1 MDILI
6 RMLMA
11 VLKDRKHKKQR
22 RVLSTVLAAVVVFM
36 TTYSLILPAITL
48 EESTAE
54 TTDGIFLESADVSE
68 ADPADDDVDPSGELL
83 LTDDAREESAPAS
96 DGWEDGLIEDA
107 DWEENG
113 ELADIPDE
121 PALTDTGDEAT
132 PDGILEEATDAA
144 EAEED
149 TQALSFTDGEL
160 TVRETLVSRQG
171 AEDFLRLTYGAEAR
185 IPEDT
190 VCSAQA
196 FIPASSGAAMDEGS
210 SLAEKYEQAAREKAA
225 RDYPEWDKIEVRMF
239 DLQLAANGQTVQA
252 EDALHSELTLA
263 QPIRSEAL
271 LLLHFED
278 NEAQEELR
286 RIYAGETAGASSVEV
301 HLPEVMHDAEFIRN
315 ANGEVY
321 KIRFASQTL
330 NTFAVVIRGESEET
344 ENRKEETA
352 HETEPLTE
360 AGTEAATETLTE
372 STAAGD
378 ETEEAAET
386 ETGNVYA
393 ETEEATEAVTE
404 TASEATEE
412 ATEDTTESE
421 ESVGE
426 GETESELEEQYPEVE
441 LSDSTQYTQVKVYA
455 PEGAFPEGTQMLLSD
470 VEDDETIAAIC
481 DAALAENSLVQ
492 KVHAV
497 DISFRNSR
505 NEEIEPLLPIRVE
518 MTAEKCA
525 EVGSSSVSSSV
536 VHVDDSGNATIVENA
551 QKVEAEAEDEKDADK
566 LEDVETIA
574 FEAKEFSV
582 YALVYTVDFHWEVDG
597 QMYEFSL
604 PGGGFISF
612 SDLIEVL
619 GVAKTGENDDVYL
632 PGEVPGINDQDAT
645 GENGSAALTLDG
657 VVVSEKTREFVADVK
672 SVVFSSPELV
682 DVSKVESETT
692 VGGIKESRGLDVQYS
707 AELTEEQIAEINA
720 QTVVAGDWALISVQ
734 PFESTE
740 SLTVTMKTGE
750 VFEIRVTDAQLK
762 KTVKTASGETW
773 EITITYDDSA
783 EIPKDA
789 ELRVEEI
796 LPEDERYEQYYQQSL
811 EKISVGEVPD
821 TIEDESGSEMI
832 DETAETAS
840 EEAATTTSYA
850 HIFDIQIWAGDQQI
864 EPASGSTVSVSI
876 KLLDAPE
883 NEDTNLQVVHFG
895 KDGLEVMELAENNDE
910 TKAGGTELNFVTDEF
925 SVYAIVG
932 TETISAPFTASDGK
946 TYEVTVNYGK
956 DAGIPAGAKLKVSEV
971 TSDNTKYDGYVEQA
985 ADTIA
990 RNVGD
995 LGYVKLLDIEIVD
1008 GNENK
1013 VTLNAPVD
1021 VQIKLLD
1028 KEYADETTQV
1038 IHFEGAAETPVLMDS
1053 SVDEDVVS
1061 FSTDGF
1067 SIYAVVGEGDEGDNA
1082 RMTLHFMVNGTD
1094 IAQMIVKNADTRED
1108 LNTIIYDPGTGDTNN
1123 LIFKGW
1129 SLVEDYTVADAD
1141 TEWTTG
1147 AERGAMDIDDIRDW
1161 AEAKRI
1167 KEFEDVYVYA
1177 MLYDSYDISFFDED
1191 NAIVHSDLLIFK
1203 AGDTNGVSYYIN
1215 VPYEPKGQDFK
1226 FNGWYKDSDST
1237 ITPDMTPYPN
1247 QTTVTIKSDTMFSAN
1262 PDEGHW
1268 LVFRENG
1275 DGASYTPPQFVLKN
1289 QKPTQPATNPTRN
1302 GYTFGGWYT
1311 DAACTSGKEFDFN
1324 AELTERTTVYAKWN
1338 VKNPADYTVII
1349 WQQQVTGDQYDF
1361 VTSLHLSGT
1370 TNTNVNSVSQRGTGD
1385 GAYARINGTN
1395 YQYTGFHLKE
1405 FDQIVNIVPEGT
1417 SVVNVYYDR
1426 NEYTLTFQAPPEAT
1440 ASEGQRPWVYTYQS
1454 YDGVTLE
1461 SRRLYYHD
1469 GKWYQTRYDE
1479 GYLGYSYWGEWTG
1492 GVYSSNQYSEVKTI
1506 TARYG
1511 ADVSSNFPIVGTNG
1525 VTYNSGERWKPQT
1538 NSVNWSEVMLI
1549 VQTMPAGDVTFRLSA
1564 PVRPLK
1570 TMNYYVE
1577 ALPTDTGTVTAP
1589 TLYNVNDNSIVSSGG
1604 RRFKLDFTLNA
1615 RYNQVT
1621 IEDILT
1627 LDGFEILGVDKQK
1640 DSQNRWIRDTENNGT
1655 LNIYYTRVK
1664 NRIIYNDGV
1673 FVNGNGE
1680 AVSNAPAARTDMHE
1694 SDEIL
1699 YGLSVADQENEYNPT
1714 LTGYVLEGWY
1724 LNKECVGDKFDFS
1737 TATMPKGGIQL
1748 YAKWVQ
1754 VQYRVFLHA
1763 NAKIDDEND
1772 PSLDWGGQEMSF
1784 RVNYN
1789 EQIAGG
1795 NPIKGTR
1802 DDYEIIGWYF
1812 DEALTQPFNIESYYL
1827 NDTTVT
1833 DTYDKTRSTE
1843 LDKWSDP
1850 TESTNKDVTNNRFW
1864 ITRSLDL
1871 YAKWRAKLEG
1881 ANGIYVIY
1889 DATDAG
1895 YLNNGGTQVQYLEDS
1910 LIYKDSSA
1918 ASAKGASTAKAPAS
1932 EEDEEM
1938 QFLYWEVCRWTG
1950 EDELTGTD
1958 IDYSKFVGTGEHV
1971 YPGNEFTV
1979 LKANASVS
1987 EVEKE
1992 DPEDQDKIT
2001 HAKYTVLLRAVYGP
2015 KGTPTPTHITWYANN
2030 GTGDT
2035 VTDPN
2040 LQINGAV
2047 DVRSATTF
2055 EREGYKFLGW
2065 ARKVEVSNDEG
2076 VVQTIDGENPD
2087 NLDKTYTE
2095 SDLFLKWDGQKFVAT
2110 ANTEGVTAGNEVKKI
2125 AADESDPYHG
2135 MVAVWQRVYKV
2146 TVKKTVVGTPEDE
2159 NIDFSFAPVRNSNG
2173 SITSGEDYN
2182 FTLKHNGSKEVFKDL
2197 LKNDI
2202 FSVTETANTFFDI
2215 TVSGKYTDDD
2225 GVEHVINN
2233 LGNGTE
2239 ITIQGD
2245 TEITFTN
2252 TRKAKKVKIYKVDD
2266 SATPVALSGVGFTLN
2281 GETVT
2286 TGENGYTDIVTLNVS
2301 PDPYDLIE
2309 TQPVEHY
2316 TGLSATVPVTV
2327 SETGVTVP
2335 NGTENVSVSETPDSD
2350 GSYIITVVNPRKQYT
2365 VTVIKNVDGNID
2377 ADKDAQYSF
2386 TATGLAPATFQ
2397 LYGRPKEAQGTTAA
2411 QSNEKVFENVP
2422 YNTSFSIAESDE
2434 YGAEFDTSITIA
2446 HADGTPKTITGISTG
2461 DITVDGDVT
2470 ITFTNSRKTA
2480 EIILNKEDDKG
2491 NALSGA
2497 RFTLINKSTNQ
2508 NAQHLVDGEWVDV
2521 GSGSKHEFEVGRDGS
2536 ITIEGLPVGDYVLTE
2551 SKAPDG
2557 YVILVNAIEF
2567 SVSKDGEAVAIEV
2580 TSGDN
2585 ASANN
2590 NTLTVTNTPGQ
2601 ALPYTG
2607 GPGTLLYTLSGIVLM
2622 LGAAL
2627 MYGFR
2632 MRRRERRLN

>member
-171 AEDFLRLTYGAEAR
+171 GEDFLRLTYGAEAR

-239 DLQLAANGQTVQA
+239 DLHLAANGQTVQA
-252 EDALHSELTLA
+252 ENALHAELTLA

-286 RIYAGETAGASSVEV
+286 RIHAGETAGASSVEV

-360 AGTEAATETLTE
+360 AGTEAGTEAAVETLTE

-441 LSDSTQYTQVKVYA
+441 FSDSTQYTQVKVYA

-932 TETISAPFTASDGK
+932 TEVITTEFLSADGN
-946 TYEVTVNYGK
+946 TYEVTVTYGPEAEIPEGAKLIVTEYAEGSREFKEAKEALIGNAVDNDNGWFYPELREENYVAPAFVGEDGGISLLDISIVDQTGIEIEPKAPVSVVVKMKELPADTETDILENSMELKHFVENEDNDSVEVESLANTVNIYGETGGEITVNSDSVVAEFDTESFSLFAFTWGSRTANVIVHYVDEDGNDIQGTQTSDVSVSPTNTNMSFSTYEGGITNYTFKEARLGK
-956 DAGIPAGAKLKVSEV
+956 LNGEVVTGFISSGFSNTNASSGTVTFTNGTTTVQAYQVPFNTEVYFVYTKDDSGQGGGGTPGLKPPTTEKKLESAGDGTYTISLSVTGTAETDTVNTKANVIVIYDTSNSMNYQESSGGRYVATGGNWGRYGLINGEYVQLYTYNSWWGYNPITTTYGGYYETVYYQNGSNYTQYSGARYNYEAESTTRHAVASAAVKDLGEALLSNNTNQVPDMVEMALIEFDSIGYRINGGRVSRPGAKTRSYSTFEGWVNNINVPGSNAQNAGGTNWEDALTLANNYSFGDNDPVYIIFISDGNPTFRVSRNGSSGQGGANSSQTVSMNNRSITVYGEGNADTGNYNLDAAIKMATTIVKSNKHLYSVGAFGDATNMQRLAGAYYDANNQTALNQAFADIVGSITSSLTFANVEITDGLTAMTASTFVSGEVGNFIYYKDGEIWTEEQMSAAGANGASVVYDEDGNQSVVWSLGENYKLDKNVEYKVEFTVWPKQEAYDLLAALNNGLIEWGEDYTYKASDGSTKTIKASDYESQILKDGNTYSVLTNTDAGISYDIVTEEDGVETGRQSGTGTIDNPNNGMGLDESAIKVKKVWNDSLDPTQLLKLLESNPNYKVVLEITNDNNDYVPVTIEPVITRDGDGKVTGATWPEKTVYIAPGVMLSLSKAQAKGIKVENYTQLEYNGTTYVILESGHDYSIDEQNTDYHFELAAQTYHPMVVDGEVRNVTFTYSDSGSMTGITAIDTNNTGSLTATNDLRAGINMRKIVLDANGNEIYPESQTFKLKVSLKDKTGKAIKFSDYPGSA
-971 TSDNTKYDGYVEQA
+971 TSEYFKPDGTKEA
-985 ADTIA
+985 AGINWDT
-990 RNVGD
+990 
-995 LGYVKLLDIEIVD
+995 
-1008 GNENK
+1008 
-1013 VTLNAPVD
+1013 
-1021 VQIKLLD
+1021 
-1028 KEYADETTQV
+1028 
-1038 IHFEGAAETPVLMDS
+1038 
-1053 SVDEDVVS
+1053 
-1061 FSTDGF
+1061 
-1067 SIYAVVGEGDEGDNA
+1067 
-1082 RMTLHFMVNGTD
+1082 
-1094 IAQMIVKNADTRED
+1094 
-1108 LNTIIYDPGTGDTNN
+1108 
-1123 LIFKGW
+1123 
-1129 SLVEDYTVADAD
+1129 
-1141 TEWTTG
+1141 
-1147 AERGAMDIDDIRDW
+1147 
-1161 AEAKRI
+1161 
-1167 KEFEDVYVYA
+1167 
-1177 MLYDSYDISFFDED
+1177 
-1191 NAIVHSDLLIFK
+1191 
-1203 AGDTNGVSYYIN
+1203 
-1215 VPYEPKGQDFK
+1215 
-1226 FNGWYKDSDST
+1226 
-1237 ITPDMTPYPN
+1237 YP
-1247 QTTVTIKSDTMFSAN
+1247 
-1262 PDEGHW
+1262 
-1268 LVFRENG
+1268 
-1275 DGASYTPPQFVLKN
+1275 
-1289 QKPTQPATNPTRN
+1289 
-1302 GYTFGGWYT
+1302 
-1311 DAACTSGKEFDFN
+1311 
-1324 AELTERTTVYAKWN
+1324 
-1338 VKNPADYTVII
+1338 I
-1349 WQQQVTGDQYDF
+1349 WF
-1361 VTSLHLSGT
+1361 
-1370 TNTNVNSVSQRGTGD
+1370 
-1385 GAYARINGTN
+1385 
-1395 YQYTGFHLKE
+1395 
-1405 FDQIVNIVPEGT
+1405 
-1417 SVVNVYYDR
+1417 
-1426 NEYTLTFQAPPEAT
+1426 
-1440 ASEGQRPWVYTYQS
+1440 
-1454 YDGVTLE
+1454 
-1461 SRRLYYHD
+1461 
-1469 GKWYQTRYDE
+1469 
-1479 GYLGYSYWGEWTG
+1479 
-1492 GVYSSNQYSEVKTI
+1492 
-1506 TARYG
+1506 
-1511 ADVSSNFPIVGTNG
+1511 
-1525 VTYNSGERWKPQT
+1525 
-1538 NSVNWSEVMLI
+1538 
-1549 VQTMPAGDVTFRLSA
+1549 
-1564 PVRPLK
+1564 
-1570 TMNYYVE
+1570 
-1577 ALPTDTGTVTAP
+1577 
-1589 TLYNVNDNSIVSSGG
+1589 
-1604 RRFKLDFTLNA
+1604 
-1615 RYNQVT
+1615 
-1621 IEDILT
+1621 
-1627 LDGFEILGVDKQK
+1627 
-1640 DSQNRWIRDTENNGT
+1640 
-1655 LNIYYTRVK
+1655 NIYSGA
-1664 NRIIYNDGV
+1664 ND
-1673 FVNGNGE
+1673 
-1680 AVSNAPAARTDMHE
+1680 DM
-1694 SDEIL
+1694 DL
-1699 YGLSVADQENEYNPT
+1699 ENEYDDSAISPGMVVEDGGYIFLKAGEVIRFANVPIGT
-1714 LTGYVLEGWY
+1714 QFSFVEEDVPTGYDFTKYEYKAGKANQSWTTEETQADGY
-1724 LNKECVGDKFDFS
+1724 GD
-1737 TATMPKGGIQL
+1737 TAI
-1748 YAKWVQ
+1748 
-1754 VQYRVFLHA
+1754 A
-1763 NAKIDDEND
+1763 N
-1772 PSLDWGGQEMSF
+1772 Q
-1784 RVNYN
+1784 
-1789 EQIAGG
+1789 
-1795 NPIKGTR
+1795 
-1802 DDYEIIGWYF
+1802 
-1812 DEALTQPFNIESYYL
+1812 SYYL
-1827 NDTTVT
+1827 KITNTKKVIDVRINKKDQEGKISLKDAKFDLYPENAVDNDWKLKTGQTPITGYTDLVT
-1833 DTYDKTRSTE
+1833 D
-1843 LDKWSDP
+1843 
-1850 TESTNKDVTNNRFW
+1850 
-1864 ITRSLDL
+1864 
-1871 YAKWRAKLEG
+1871 
-1881 ANGIYVIY
+1881 
-1889 DATDAG
+1889 
-1895 YLNNGGTQVQYLEDS
+1895 NNGQATLHEVPMGTYFLVE
-1910 LIYKDSSA
+1910 K
-1918 ASAKGASTAKAPAS
+1918 KAPAGFNLL
-1932 EEDEEM
+1932 E
-1938 QFLYWEVCRWTG
+1938 
-1950 EDELTGTD
+1950 
-1958 IDYSKFVGTGEHV
+1958 
-1971 YPGNEFTV
+1971 
-1979 LKANASVS
+1979 KA
-1987 EVEKE
+1987 
-1992 DPEDQDKIT
+1992 I
-2001 HAKYTVLLRAVYGP
+2001 
-2015 KGTPTPTHITWYANN
+2015 
-2030 GTGDT
+2030 
-2035 VTDPN
+2035 
-2040 LQINGAV
+2040 
-2047 DVRSATTF
+2047 
-2055 EREGYKFLGW
+2055 
-2065 ARKVEVSNDEG
+2065 KVEV
-2076 VVQTIDGENPD
+2076 T
-2087 NLDKTYTE
+2087 T
-2095 SDLFLKWDGQKFVAT
+2095 
-2110 ANTEGVTAGNEVKKI
+2110 
-2125 AADESDPYHG
+2125 
-2135 MVAVWQRVYKV
+2135 
-2146 TVKKTVVGTPEDE
+2146 
-2159 NIDFSFAPVRNSNG
+2159 
-2173 SITSGEDYN
+2173 
-2182 FTLKHNGSKEVFKDL
+2182 
-2197 LKNDI
+2197 
-2202 FSVTETANTFFDI
+2202 
-2215 TVSGKYTDDD
+2215 D
-2225 GVEHVINN
+2225 GVKFTQSDQNGGLTQNAEATEVDGVLTYDIIVINN
-2233 LGNGTE
+2233 
-2239 ITIQGD
+2239 
-2245 TEITFTN
+2245 
-2252 TRKAKKVKIYKVDD
+2252 
-2266 SATPVALSGVGFTLN
+2266 SGVELPM
-2281 GETVT
+2281 
-2286 TGENGYTDIVTLNVS
+2286 TG
-2301 PDPYDLIE
+2301 
-2309 TQPVEHY
+2309 
-2316 TGLSATVPVTV
+2316 
-2327 SETGVTVP
+2327 
-2335 NGTENVSVSETPDSD
+2335 
-2350 GSYIITVVNPRKQYT
+2350 
-2365 VTVIKNVDGNID
+2365 
-2377 ADKDAQYSF
+2377 
-2386 TATGLAPATFQ
+2386 
-2397 LYGRPKEAQGTTAA
+2397 
-2411 QSNEKVFENVP
+2411 
-2422 YNTSFSIAESDE
+2422 
-2434 YGAEFDTSITIA
+2434 
-2446 HADGTPKTITGISTG
+2446 
-2461 DITVDGDVT
+2461 
-2470 ITFTNSRKTA
+2470 
-2480 EIILNKEDDKG
+2480 
-2491 NALSGA
+2491 
-2497 RFTLINKSTNQ
+2497 
-2508 NAQHLVDGEWVDV
+2508 
-2521 GSGSKHEFEVGRDGS
+2521 GSG
-2536 ITIEGLPVGDYVLTE
+2536 T
-2551 SKAPDG
+2551 
-2557 YVILVNAIEF
+2557 
-2567 SVSKDGEAVAIEV
+2567 
-2580 TSGDN
+2580 
-2585 ASANN
+2585 
-2590 NTLTVTNTPGQ
+2590 
-2601 ALPYTG
+2601 LPYTLG
-2607 GPGTLLYTLSGIVLM
+2607 GIVLIM
-2622 LGAAL
+2622 ASAL